1 MDIVN
6 NRGRR
11 QLSNYKNFI
20 FDITIKEKEESILEK
35 RNIKNDLTESESEQ
49 DSDDVN
55 IYKDETVSN
64 KKDF

>member
-55 IYKDETVSN
+55 IYKDETVSS

>member
-11 QLSNYKNFI
+11 QLSIYKNFI
-20 FDITIKEKEESILEK
+20 FDINIKEKEESILDK

-55 IYKDETVSN
+55 IYKDETVSS

>member
-35 RNIKNDLTESESEQ
+35 RKIKNDLTESESEQ

>member
-11 QLSNYKNFI
+11 QLNNYKNFI
-20 FDITIKEKEESILEK
+20 FDITIKEKEESILDK

>member
-20 FDITIKEKEESILEK
+20 FDITIKEKEESILDK

-55 IYKDETVSN
+55 IYKDETVSS

>member
-20 FDITIKEKEESILEK
+20 FDITIKEKEESILDK

>member
-20 FDITIKEKEESILEK
+20 FNITIKEKEEKKKKK